1 MKKLISKTCSKTC
14 GVVADLA
21 LMVTEL
27 NVNASCM
34 LFAHQPELPKGAE
47 KLRKF

>member
-1 MKKLISKTCSKTC
+1 MKKLFFKFCS
-14 GVVADLA
+14 VVVNLA
-21 LMVTEL
+21 LLVTVF
-27 NVNASCM
+27 NVNSSCM